1 MARHTSYKW
10 FRYGGMNCSAVH
22 QAGPKGKDYTAEEP
36 ELEKTYRQHR
46 DLSKDLVVGE

>member
-1 MARHTSYKW
+1 
-10 FRYGGMNCSAVH
+10 MNCSAVH

-36 ELEKTYRQHR
+36 EPEKTYRQHR